1 MKDIKWLSVAT
12 LLFLF
17 LLSSC
22 AYQQQT
28 PYTSYTTQQT
38 AYNESTFKEYLD
50 ANTPFPYEGIYAQLS
65 AGNNYRLA
73 LKKDAI
79 TGKYFFICLSS
90 DTSNWRIGEV
100 KAYFEPTAVPDVFV
114 GKWYMANKSISKAT
128 AIFQYNSTI
137 TIYID
142 NAIFTPETLYI
153 KVYPLT
159 QNDANESQTVRSGT
173 GFMISSN
180 GFVVTN
186 YHIIEGASKIK
197 IRGGYLGMAELNA
210 TVAIADRNNDLCV
223 LKVNMPNDYPPTPIA
238 YGFDDSLIKAGESV
252 FCMGYPLTPLM
263 GSEIKTTNGIISSTT
278 GFQGD
283 VSTYQV
289 STPVQP
295 GNSGGPLFNESGNVI
310 GIINAKIP
318 GAENVSYAIKISY
331 LKNLTS
337 LLEPSIQFTKK
348 NLKTIPLADK
358 IELFKKTI
366 FIVEVQ

>member
-1 MKDIKWLSVAT
+1 MTNIKWLCIAAIV
-12 LLFLF
+12 FQI

-38 AYNESTFKEYLD
+38 AYNESNFKEYLD
-50 ANTPFPYEGIYAQLS
+50 ANTPFPYEGIYAQVI
-65 AGNNYRLA
+65 GDYNYRLA
-73 LKKDAI
+73 VKKDAT
-79 TGKYFFICLSS
+79 TGKYFFICLGS
-90 DTSNWRIGEV
+90 DASNWRIGEV
-100 KAYFEPTAVPDVFV
+100 KAYFEPTVDPKAFV
-114 GKWYMANKSISKAT
+114 GKWYMANKSVSKAT
-128 AIFQYNSTI
+128 AIFTDNSTI

-142 NAIFTPETLYI
+142 SAIFAPDMLYI

-159 QNDANESQTVRSGT
+159 QNDAYASQTVRSGT
-173 GFMISSN
+173 GFMISSK

-186 YHIIEGASKIK
+186 YHIIDGASKIK
-197 IRGGYLGMAELNA
+197 IRGGYLGMSELNA
-210 TVAIADRNNDLCV
+210 TVAIADHNNDLCV
-223 LKVNMPNDYPPTPIA
+223 LKVDMPTDYPPPPIA

-366 FIVEVQ
+366 FIVEVK